1 LGKGHSAK
9 GAAFVARALDR
20 LGFDPDESEK
30 VQALVRHH
38 LLMGHVSQ
46 RRNLDDPHTIEEFV
60 KVVDRLDVLN
70 MLLLLT
76 YADAQAVGPGVWT
89 DWKDYLLW
97 DLYHKASDR
106 LMFGGSVSRASHA
119 DAESV
124 RKQVLGMRR
133 RDEYEAVQNHFA
145 GLQRAIY
152 FIRRPHKLF
161 SNCDS
166 SGSFRG
172 GRGYRLGRPLRAGI

>member
-1 LGKGHSAK
+1 MS
-9 GAAFVARALDR
+9 VRALDR
-20 LGFDPDESEK
+20 LGFDPDEGEK

-76 YADAQAVGPGVWT
+76 YADAQAVAPGVWT

-106 LMFGGSVSRASHA
+106 LMFAGLR
-119 DAESV
+119 
-124 RKQVLGMRR
+124 
-133 RDEYEAVQNHFA
+133 FA
-145 GLQRAIY
+145 GE
-152 FIRRPHKLF
+152 P
-161 SNCDS
+161 C
-166 SGSFRG
+166 
-172 GRGYRLGRPLRAGI
+172 

>member
-1 LGKGHSAK
+1 
-9 GAAFVARALDR
+9 
-20 LGFDPDESEK
+20 
-30 VQALVRHH
+30 
-38 LLMGHVSQ
+38 HVSQ

-76 YADAQAVGPGVWT
+76 YADAQAVAPGVWT

-106 LMFGGSVSRASHA
+106 LMFAGSVSRASHA

-124 RKQVLGMRR
+124 RKQVLGLLK
-133 RDEYEAVQNHFA
+133 DEMSAEAVQNHLA
-145 GLQRAIY
+145 RLPESYLLYTTATQIVQQLRLLRKLQAADVVI
-152 FIRRPHKLF
+152 
-161 SNCDS
+161 DWV
-166 SGSFRG
+166 
-172 GRGYRLGRPLRAGI
+172 